1 MLLGMIQDTLPKPPK
16 ELNALLLAY
25 VGDAVYELYVRYH
38 LLSQGMVRPNDL
50 QKRAVRYVSAT
61 AQAEVSRQIQM
72 LLTEEEQDIL
82 RRGRNMRVGSVPKR
96 VSMADY
102 RASTGL
108 EALIGYW
115 YLSGDK
121 ERLNEMMKGILER
134 VEEARESGK

>member
-1 MLLGMIQDTLPKPPK
+1 MLLGMIEDALPKPPK

-38 LLSQGMVRPNDL
+38 LLSQGMMRPNDL

-61 AQAEVSRQIQM
+61 AQAEVSRQIQT

-82 RRGRNMRVGSVPKR
+82 RRGRNMRTGSVPKH
-96 VSMADY
+96 VSVADY

-108 EALIGYW
+108 EALIGFW

-134 VEEARESGK
+134 VEEASESGK